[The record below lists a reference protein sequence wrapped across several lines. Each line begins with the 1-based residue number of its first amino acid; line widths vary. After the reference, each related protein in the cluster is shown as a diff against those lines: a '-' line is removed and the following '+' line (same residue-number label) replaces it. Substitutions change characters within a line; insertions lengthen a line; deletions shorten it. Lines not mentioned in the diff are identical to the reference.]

1 MFNNPY
7 LYQNVARG
15 GLLSRLF
22 GGARTASAATGA
34 LGAAKS
40 GINWGTLLSNT
51 QKSLGII
58 NQAIPIVY
66 QVKPIINNAKT
77 MFRIAGAVKGDEPIN
92 TTNTSVNNISS
103 NDNYTVVENDNKPI
117 FYI

>member
-7 LYQNVARG
+7 LYQSAYRP

-22 GGARTASAATGA
+22 GGGAASAAGA
-34 LGAAKS
+34 SANAVRS
-40 GINWGTLLSNT
+40 GINWSNILTNT

-58 NQAIPIVY
+58 NQAIPLVY
-66 QVKPIINNAKT
+66 QVKPMINNAKT
-77 MFRIAGAVKGDEPIN
+77 MFKIAGAMKGDSRSSSRSARPN
-92 TTNTSVNNISS
+92 TENSS
-103 NDNYTVVENDNKPI
+103 NYSQTVENDNKPI

>member
-7 LYQNVARG
+7 LYQSAYRP

-22 GGARTASAATGA
+22 GGGAASAGA
-34 LGAAKS
+34 SANAVRS
-40 GINWGTLLSNT
+40 GINWSSILTNT

-58 NQAIPIVY
+58 NQAIPLVY

-77 MFRIAGAVKGDEPIN
+77 MFKIAGAMKGD
-92 TTNTSVNNISS
+92 SRSS
-103 NDNYTVVENDNKPI
+103 NQSTRTNIESSNYSETVENDNKPI

>member
-7 LYQNVARG
+7 LYQSAYRP

-22 GGARTASAATGA
+22 GGGAASAAGA
-34 LGAAKS
+34 SASAVRS
-40 GINWGTLLSNT
+40 GINWSNILSNT

-58 NQAIPIVY
+58 NQAIPLVY
-66 QVKPIINNAKT
+66 QVKPMINNAKT
-77 MFRIAGAVKGDEPIN
+77 MFKIAGAMKGDSRN
-92 TTNTSVNNISS
+92 SNRSTRSNMGNHSS
-103 NDNYTVVENDNKPI
+103 QVETVENDNKPI

>member
-1 MFNNPY
+1 MYNNPY
-7 LYQNVARG
+7 LYQNLVKP

-22 GGARTASAATGA
+22 RGAGASSIAR
-34 LGAAKS
+34 S
-40 GINWGTLLSNT
+40 GINWGNLLTNT

-58 NQAIPIVY
+58 NQAIPLVY

-77 MFRIAGAVKGDEPIN
+77 MFRIADAIKGDKKN
-92 TTNTSVNNISS
+92 NTSTTSNSNIETNNNLVS
-103 NDNYTVVENDNKPI
+103 TNKPI

>member
-1 MFNNPY
+1 MFNNPAF
-7 LYQNVARG
+7 YQNMARP

-22 GGARTASAATGA
+22 GGASAARAAG
-34 LGAAKS
+34 GAARA

-77 MFRIAGAVKGDEPIN
+77 MFRIAGAVKDDNISN
-92 TTNTSVNNISS
+92 SNVTNTNTIDSTNSNNI
-103 NDNYTVVENDNKPI
+103 ENDNKPI

>member
-7 LYQNVARG
+7 LYQTVKPGIFA
-15 GLLSRLF
+15 RLF
-22 GGARTASAATGA
+22 R
-34 LGAAKS
+34 GAAG
-40 GINWGTLLSNT
+40 GINWSSILSNT

-58 NQAIPIVY
+58 NQAIPLVY

-77 MFRIAGAVKGDEPIN
+77 MFKIAGAMKEDTSSHN
-92 TTNTSVNNISS
+92 DTNIQEDTYSTNNSS
-103 NDNYTVVENDNKPI
+103 YNNNENKPI

>member
-7 LYQNVARG
+7 LYQNVARR

-22 GGARTASAATGA
+22 GGTRAASTVGGA
-34 LGAAKS
+34 MGAARS
-40 GINWGTLLSNT
+40 GIDWGSLLSNT

-77 MFRIAGAVKGDEPIN
+77 MFRIAGAVRDDNKDRQN
-92 TTNTSVNNISS
+92 KNNYVNDSYNSTSI
-103 NDNYTVVENDNKPI
+103 ENDNKPI

>member
-1 MFNNPY
+1 MYNNPY
-7 LYQNVARG
+7 FYQNAVRPS
-15 GLLSRLF
+15 LFSKLF
-22 GGARTASAATGA
+22 GGLGGTSAVRH
-34 LGAAKS
+34 S
-40 GINWGTLLSNT
+40 INWGSILSNT

-77 MFRIAGAVKGDEPIN
+77 MFKIAGAMKDTDSK
-92 TTNTSVNNISS
+92 TTNKTETIQSTNSIT
-103 NDNYTVVENDNKPI
+103 NYENKPI